1 MVLSEAARSWLINLP
16 EGTTYNWNQLCVML
30 IGNLQGMYVHPFT
43 VKTLKIIKKKHD
55 ESLWDYVKHF
65 YNARNAIPYI

>member
-55 ESLWDYVKHF
+55 ESL
-65 YNARNAIPYI
+65 